1 MLTLD
6 IPSDFRERTS
16 LGAAARAVQAKFMPP
31 EAEPDHGRIRLTDN
45 RSLMNDSI
53 RRSRLGTE
61 NGWPQFQYLWDVHP
75 IVDWLADRVSS
86 VFGRGNAPVARLMKL
101 EPDEAAFV
109 FNGVVPN
116 LKGHPLV
123 DEWPVV
129 LFKAGKFQ
137 GVEPAPAFLVR
148 TGVGAGALPNVGDAE
163 TEDLAPLIA
172 EAVHRAQ
179 DLVYE
184 ARKRFDDKMSG
195 ELLVLAEKREAL
207 LAKHQRR
214 IDDLFDG
221 MEDHA
226 RARTRRDREWQR
238 VEDEFKKW
246 WDWIEQTRE
255 TQNDPNPYV
264 RLVAVFRG

>member
-1 MLTLD
+1 M
-6 IPSDFRERTS
+6 
-16 LGAAARAVQAKFMPP
+16 
-31 EAEPDHGRIRLTDN
+31 
-45 RSLMNDSI
+45 
-53 RRSRLGTE
+53 
-61 NGWPQFQYLWDVHP
+61 
-75 IVDWLADRVSS
+75 SS
-86 VFGRGNAPVARLMKL
+86 VFGRGSAPVARLKRL

-123 DEWPVV
+123 DEWPVI
-129 LFKAGKFQ
+129 LFKDGVFQ
-137 GVEPAPAFLVR
+137 GVEPASAFLAR

-163 TEDLAPLIA
+163 TDDLVALIE

-179 DLVYE
+179 DSVYE
-184 ARKRFDDKMSG
+184 ARKRFDDKMTD
-195 ELLVLAEKREAL
+195 ELLALDEKRQAL

-226 RARTRRDREWQR
+226 RARTRRDRERQR
-238 VEDEFKKW
+238 VEDEFKQW